1 MGPLARL
8 VLGLA
13 VLVGIMA
20 GVAFGLPAHVTVS
33 RSKSINAPE
42 SIVFPY
48 LNNLHH
54 FSEWSPWRQ
63 RDPDLKVTYSGPEQG
78 KGAKVTW
85 TSEKPSIGTGSM
97 EIVESE
103 PNRNIELSLNLNGL
117 EGQGAFSVNPDGSG
131 SKVTWSFSSESGSS
145 PLKRWKALMLDGFI
159 GPEYDAGLDRLKE
172 KVEADRRPTA
182 PAIGLT
188 PEGAPAV
195 PGGPAAALPPG
206 GAPPAPEGGA
216 AAPQGA
222 VSPPGQAAPA
232 DTGATAS
239 TPAAGTPQQ
248 DAGAPTAAEAAP
260 PPATPAPAPAKKKK
274 KKRY

>member
-1 MGPLARL
+1 MSPMMRL

-42 SIVFPY
+42 SAVFPY

-54 FSEWSPWRQ
+54 FSEWSPWQ
-63 RDPDLKVTYSGPEQG
+63 LRDPELKMSYSGPEQG
-78 KGAKVTW
+78 KGAQVQWK
-85 TSEKPSIGTGSM
+85 SDKPSIGSGSM

-103 PNRNIELSLNLNGL
+103 PNRNIDLAVNFNGL
-117 EGQGAFSVNPDGSG
+117 EGKGALMISPEGSG
-131 SKVTWSFSSESGSS
+131 SKVTWSFTSESGSS
-145 PLKRWKALMLDGFI
+145 PLKRWKALMLDGFV
-159 GPEYDAGLDRLKE
+159 GTEYSVGLDRLKE

-195 PGGPAAALPPG
+195 PGEPSAALPPG
-206 GAPPAPEGGA
+206 AVPQDS

-222 VSPPGQAAPA
+222 PPGQAAPA
-232 DTGATAS
+232 DGTATSATQADSSPPDAS
-239 TPAAGTPQQ
+239 APAAV
-248 DAGAPTAAEAAP
+248 EATP
-260 PPATPAPAPAKKKK
+260 PPVEPKPPAKKKK
-274 KKRY
+274 KKRQ